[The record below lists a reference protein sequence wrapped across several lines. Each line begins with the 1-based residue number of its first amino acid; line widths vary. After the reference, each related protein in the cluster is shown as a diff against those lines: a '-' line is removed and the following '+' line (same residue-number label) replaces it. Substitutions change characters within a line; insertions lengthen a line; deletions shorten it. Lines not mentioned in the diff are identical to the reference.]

1 MWPVILA
8 YARVYAP
15 YVVMPLAGVVG
26 FIGNNH
32 GEDHNITGE
41 VMSNV
46 STAFVGYNI
55 EDWVSDKHTPFKEST
70 LDRREA
76 RRLKEDQDG
85 VEGFKVPS
93 TIFDKNVSPSLEK
106 KS

>member
-1 MWPVILA
+1 MKRSCLS
-8 YARVYAP
+8 
-15 YVVMPLAGVVG
+15 L
-26 FIGNNH
+26 
-32 GEDHNITGE
+32 
-41 VMSNV
+41 
-46 STAFVGYNI
+46 STTFVGYNI

>member
-26 FIGNNH
+26 FI
-32 GEDHNITGE
+32 
-41 VMSNV
+41 
-46 STAFVGYNI
+46 GYNI